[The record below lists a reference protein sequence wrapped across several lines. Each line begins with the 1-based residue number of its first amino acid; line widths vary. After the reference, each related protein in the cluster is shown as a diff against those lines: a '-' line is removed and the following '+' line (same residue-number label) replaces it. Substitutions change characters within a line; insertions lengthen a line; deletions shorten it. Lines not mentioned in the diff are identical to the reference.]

1 LLFRAW
7 GHLDSRATRD
17 IDLLAYA
24 DNSLDTM
31 ATIVR
36 EVCAVDVHDDG
47 LLFNESTIKAV
58 RIKED
63 ADYDR
68 MRIQLN
74 GQLGSARIHRQ
85 IDVGFGDTILPESME
100 TEYPTLLDHLAPA
113 MRAYPPETALC
124 VPDPV
129 FTASA
134 CHTFGRA
141 DHAEVDTF
149 RHTLRAL
156 SANQCTEDLLTYNG
170 GFSTYIQKQNSQY
183 LQKPFRSI
191 SFEF

>member
-100 TEYPTLLDHLAPA
+100 TE
-113 MRAYPPETALC
+113 
-124 VPDPV
+124 
-129 FTASA
+129 
-134 CHTFGRA
+134 
-141 DHAEVDTF
+141 
-149 RHTLRAL
+149 
-156 SANQCTEDLLTYNG
+156 
-170 GFSTYIQKQNSQY
+170 
-183 LQKPFRSI
+183 
-191 SFEF
+191 